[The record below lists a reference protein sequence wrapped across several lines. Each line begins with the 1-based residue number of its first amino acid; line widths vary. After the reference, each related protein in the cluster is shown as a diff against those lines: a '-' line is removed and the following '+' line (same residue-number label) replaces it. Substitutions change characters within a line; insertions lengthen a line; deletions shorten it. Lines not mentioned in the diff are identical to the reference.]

1 MRLQNPELLGQFS
14 VLGGG
19 GGAFADGIPLLAET
33 LQQILVRSTRNRL
46 AAAAGFLAANPT
58 TQFFEGRQWFLCQTD
73 GEQF

>member
-1 MRLQNPELLGQFS
+1 MCGQFPRPMS
-14 VLGGG
+14 GGG
-19 GGAFADGIPLLAET
+19 RFETSADGLPLLEDI
-33 LQQILVRSTRNRL
+33 LRQIPARAAKNRL